1 MFEAFGRP
9 VTSSQLIFRGE
20 VVPMQLDMQALG
32 FPLTEALRERVR
44 RRMEFTLGARG
55 EHIQR
60 VTVRLSDIN
69 GPRGGKDMC
78 CQIQVVLSQ
87 MHDVVIKD
95 TQTDLYVA
103 IDRAFSRAGRSVARQ
118 LNRQI
123 TKQRAPIPVDS
134 TQLEYS

>member
-1 MFEAFGRP
+1 
-9 VTSSQLIFRGE
+9 
-20 VVPMQLDMQALG
+20 MQVDMQALG

-44 RRMEFTLGARG
+44 RRMDFTLGTRV
-55 EHIQR
+55 EHIKR

-78 CQIQVVLSQ
+78 CQIQIVLSQ
-87 MHDVVIKD
+87 MQDVVIKD

-123 TKQRAPIPVDS
+123 TKQRAPTSVDFNE
-134 TQLEYS
+134 LEYT